1 MEKELISWND
11 RADHYY
17 RVEARVDLNAIRHNL
32 KQVRNKLHKGT
43 KLMVIIKAD
52 AYGHGAVPIAKA
64 LDEEW
69 IDAYG
74 VAIIEEAIELRAA
87 GITKPILILGYTP
100 KEQYSLVVA
109 YDVTQTVFQYEMAE
123 ALSAEAVRQGRPA
136 KIHIKIDT
144 GMSRIG
150 YPDSPESV
158 KEIKQ
163 ISQLDGIQ
171 IEGLF
176 THFARADESDKSS
189 TERQLQRF
197 LDFTDILEREGISIP
212 IKHASNS
219 AGAIDHKRA
228 ELNMIRCGIATYGIY
243 PSEEVSRTEVQ
254 LIPAMELITH
264 VIYVKEVEAGVGI
277 SYGATYVTGRKT
289 KVATIPVGYADG
301 YSRNLS
307 NTGKVIIHG
316 QYAPIIG
323 RICMDQFMVDVTDID
338 GVKQG
343 DFVTLLGREGNSYI
357 SVEELAAWSHSFP
370 YELVCNV
377 GKRIPRVYTTLGTD
391 HYETTLYKGIH
402 TKKLAIISL

>member
-1 MEKELISWND
+1 MKKELISWND

-176 THFARADESDKSS
+176 THFARADETDKSS

-391 HYETTLYKGIH
+391 H
-402 TKKLAIISL
+402 

>member
-1 MEKELISWND
+1 MEKELISWKNNED
-11 RADHYY
+11 YY
-17 RVEARVDLNAIRHNL
+17 RVQARVDLNAIRHNL
-32 KQVRNKLHKGT
+32 KQVRNKLHRGT
-43 KLMVIIKAD
+43 RLMAIIKAD
-52 AYGHGAVPIAKA
+52 AYGHGAVPIARA

-74 VAIIEEAIELRAA
+74 VAIIEEAIELRRA

-100 KEQYSLVVA
+100 KEQYHLVVA
-109 YDVTQTVFQYEMAE
+109 YDVMQTVFQYEMAE
-123 ALSAEAVRQGRPA
+123 ALSVEALRQGKTA

-150 YPDSPESV
+150 YPDTMDSV

-163 ISQLDGIQ
+163 ITLLDGII

-176 THFARADESDKSS
+176 THFSRADETDKSA
-189 TERQLQRF
+189 TEKQLQKF
-197 LDFTDILEREGISIP
+197 LAFTDMIEREGISIP

-219 AGAIDHKRA
+219 AGTIDHEKA
-228 ELNMIRCGIATYGIY
+228 EFNMVRCGIAAYGIY
-243 PSEEVSRTEVQ
+243 PSEEVSRSEVQ

-264 VIYVKEVEAGVGI
+264 VIYVKEVDAGVGI
-277 SYGATYVTGRKT
+277 SYGATYITERRT
-289 KVATIPVGYADG
+289 RVATIPVGYADG

-343 DFVTLLGREGNSYI
+343 DRVTLLGRDGDSYI
-357 SVEELAAWSHSFP
+357 SVEELATWSHSFP

-377 GKRIPRVYTTLGTD
+377 GKRIPRVYTEL
-391 HYETTLYKGIH
+391 HSIQ
-402 TKKLAIISL
+402 

>member
-307 NTGKVIIHG
+307 TTGKVIIHG

-391 HYETTLYKGIH
+391 H
-402 TKKLAIISL
+402 